1 MEKSFYKNFF
11 TIGIFAD
18 AKENIECFNFNVY
31 MSYVLQQ
38 SLERRDKL
46 QKIYEKALI
55 ERDTEAIQECKR
67 ELDLFDNSFALT
79 ATMLEK
85 YETLN

>member
-1 MEKSFYKNFF
+1 LEESFYKNFF

-18 AKENIECFNFNVY
+18 AKENIESFNFNVY
-31 MSYVLQQ
+31 MSYILQQ
-38 SLERRDKL
+38 SLVKRDEL
-46 QKIYEKALI
+46 QKIYDKALI
-55 ERDTEAIQECKR
+55 ERDTKTIQECKR

-85 YETLN
+85 YEMLN

>member
-1 MEKSFYKNFF
+1 
-11 TIGIFAD
+11 
-18 AKENIECFNFNVY
+18 
-31 MSYVLQQ
+31 MSYILQQ
-38 SLERRDKL
+38 SLERRDVL

-55 ERDTEAIQECKR
+55 DRDTEAIQECKR

-85 YETLN
+85 YETFN